1 MREAADREDASVK
14 NVAMENRLYP
24 MRELLAEMLLELGQP
39 ANALREFEAS
49 IQETPNR
56 YRGLWGAARAA
67 EAAGE
72 QKKATAYYAN
82 VIEQTKSSDG
92 SRPEIALSKARIAR
106 Q

>member
-1 MREAADREDASVK
+1 MREAAGREDASVK

-39 ANALREFEAS
+39 ADALREFEAS

-72 QKKATAYYAN
+72 QKKAAAYYAN
-82 VIEQTKSSDG
+82 VIELTKTSDG